1 MIWLYDTSYNNYLSY
16 FGTSM
21 SAIDKTVDEIT
32 ESGAEM
38 LLVLGAYDADNIWQS
53 KMRSFIWSKKSVDKT
68 LRAADLRDEFI
79 DNYFGVAA
87 GEYIKKY
94 CDAYDRYYADNPNC
108 YPVRHGNEYLH
119 DISATEHVESLGF
132 VNDAIAAINTNK
144 TLKNTVKNRYLK
156 RLYGVKASSYC
167 SILYYFDSYF
177 TVATD
182 EQKITLFG
190 SADITKAAAKENFTA
205 EFRTL
210 CKNAGITRCREGTDS
225 NNTVDDFIANNV
237 GKKF

>member
-1 MIWLYDTSYNNYLSY
+1 MNGRNFKIVTFAYEYTKEPPKGGVTVDKDLCIWYADYSDMRYSLTDERQIESYKNNLSGWLDITKGKNDGSLMIWLYDTSYNNYLSY

-38 LLVLGAYDADNIWQS
+38 LLVLGAYDADKIWQS

-94 CDAYDRYYADNPNC
+94 CDAYDRYYADNPNY

-132 VNDAIAAINTNK
+132 VNDAIAAINTDK
-144 TLKNTVKNRYLK
+144 TLKNTVK
-156 RLYGVKASSYC
+156 
-167 SILYYFDSYF
+167 
-177 TVATD
+177 TD
-182 EQKITLFG
+182 I
-190 SADITKAAAKENFTA
+190 
-205 EFRTL
+205 
-210 CKNAGITRCREGTDS
+210 
-225 NNTVDDFIANNV
+225 
-237 GKKF
+237 